1 VDTVLIRVQ
10 IIVTQ
15 MGERVRSAPTSAGV
29 VRVDQRKRNMSWDG
43 L

>member
-10 IIVTQ
+10 NIVTQ
-15 MGERVRSAPTSAGV
+15 MGERLRNAPTCAGV
-29 VRVDQRKRNMSWDG
+29 VRVDQRRRNRSWDG